1 MRVTTSIPPSSAAV
15 AIAIPSGLVAV
26 YISSGASAATNIT
39 YTMPGWGA
47 TLVSPSYTGNPM
59 VEIVRPT
66 VFAESGVMLVTTG
79 SGGNLYISVDSW
91 GPE

>member
-1 MRVTTSIPPSSAAV
+1 MRVTTSIPPSSTAIP
-15 AIAIPSGLVAV
+15 IAIPSGLVAV
-26 YISSGASAATNIT
+26 YISSGSSAATNVT

-47 TLVSPSYTGNPM
+47 TLVCPAYTGNPM

-66 VFAESGVMLVTTG
+66 VFTESKVMLVTTG
-79 SGGNLYISVDSW
+79 AGGNLYISVDSW